1 MTGRA
6 ENRKYHYFYKI
17 TNNVNG
23 HFYYGVHNT
32 DDLDD
37 GYMGSGKRLQFAYKK
52 YGIDN
57 FSKEIIKFFDTSKEA
72 FEYESDVVT
81 ENLVKEASCYNCEL
95 GGVFIDTTGFA
106 SVKDKNGNR
115 FLVDVEDIRYK
126 NGELVG
132 ATKGKVVVKDS
143 DGKNFMVE
151 ANDERYL
158 CGELKSIHVGKVVV
172 KNKYG
177 DCFAV
182 SVNDER
188 YVNGE
193 LKNVWAGRKHSPE
206 TIEKMRKAHKETAQ
220 WGEKNSQYGTRWI
233 NNGDRAIKV
242 RKEAL
247 DEYLNNGWS
256 VGRKIKNEL

>member
-6 ENRKYHYFYKI
+6 ENRRYHYFYKI

-37 GYMGSGKRLQFAYKK
+37 GYMGSGKRLQIAYKK
-52 YGIDN
+52 YGIDS

-81 ENLVKEASCYNCEL
+81 ENLVKEVSYYNCEL

-158 CGELKSIHVGKVVV
+158 CGELKSIHAGKVVV

-193 LKNVWAGRKHSPE
+193 LKNVWTGKKHSPE

-233 NNGDRAIKV
+233 NNGDRAIKI

-256 VGRKIKNEL
+256 VGRKIKNKL